1 MDYNNQQAA
10 YYDQPNDYKT
20 WSIINLV
27 GSIICCCSCCG
38 IISLVLS
45 IIALT
50 KSNSVSKYRL
60 MGETGLPLAL
70 EASNSAK
77 TFNIIATVLLVIE
90 AIVTVFYYFIYGF
103 AQISQAIANM

>member
-27 GSIICCCSCCG
+27 GSIIG
-38 IISLVLS
+38 
-45 IIALT
+45 
-50 KSNSVSKYRL
+50 
-60 MGETGLPLAL
+60 
-70 EASNSAK
+70 
-77 TFNIIATVLLVIE
+77 
-90 AIVTVFYYFIYGF
+90 TVFYYSIYGF